1 MDHLEGIQFGAEP
14 GGVAAATVPQEPPV
28 VRGVHR
34 EPAVRDDGPLQ
45 PGELDGGAGG
55 YAGGPALQQ
64 KQQY

>member
-1 MDHLEGIQFGAEP
+1 MDHLEGIKLGAEP
-14 GGVAAATVPQEPPV
+14 CGLAAAAVPQEMPA